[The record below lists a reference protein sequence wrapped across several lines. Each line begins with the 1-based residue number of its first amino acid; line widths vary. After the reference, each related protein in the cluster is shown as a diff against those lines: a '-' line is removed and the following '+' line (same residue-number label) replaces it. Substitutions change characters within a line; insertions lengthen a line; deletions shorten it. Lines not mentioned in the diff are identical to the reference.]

1 METLVE
7 LTTHGELSMGSHARE
22 TLIDK
27 VDFPGGKGG
36 EGTTHDG
43 NSLSARKDKGECTV
57 CSGNGEGVKEGS
69 PNG

>member
-7 LTTHGELSMGSHARE
+7 LTTQGELSMGSHARG

-27 VDFPGGKGG
+27 GDFPGGKRG
-36 EGTTHDG
+36 EGPTRDR
-43 NSLSARKDKGECTV
+43 NSLSPRKDKGECTM